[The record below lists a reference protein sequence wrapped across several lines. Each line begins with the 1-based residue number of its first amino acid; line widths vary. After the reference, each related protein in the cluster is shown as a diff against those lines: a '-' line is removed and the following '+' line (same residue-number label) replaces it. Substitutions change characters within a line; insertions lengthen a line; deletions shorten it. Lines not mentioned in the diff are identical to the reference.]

1 MVVTAVCSAMLCS
14 RAQEGAYAVKKE
26 RACAEAILVVC
37 DAKHARVDGTAIIA
51 LSTANQR

>member
-1 MVVTAVCSAMLCS
+1 MWVVCS

-26 RACAEAILVVC
+26 CACAEAILVVC